1 MKDIYKILTINP
13 GSTSTKIAVFDNDQE
28 VFEKTLRHSSDE
40 IGQFKNISDQFNFR
54 KDVIESELTLA
65 NIDLKS
71 LDCIVGR
78 GGLLKPIKGGTYSV
92 TESMLEDLRVGV
104 SGQHASN
111 LGGIIANEFSKELNI
126 PAFIVDPVVVDE
138 MMPVARVSG
147 LADIERRS
155 IFHALN
161 QKAIARRY
169 ADEIGK
175 KYSDLNLIV
184 AHMGGGV
191 SIGAHEKGCVVDVA
205 NALDG
210 EGPFSPERSGS
221 IPIGSL
227 VDMCYSGKYTIYDM
241 KKKITGKG
249 GLVSYLDTND
259 VRDVEAMVENG
270 DEKAITVYK
279 AMAYQIAKD
288 IGAGATVLAGK
299 VDAILL
305 TGGIAYSK
313 KFTDLITER
322 VNFIANV
329 KVYPGED
336 EMIALA
342 LGGLRVMRGE
352 EVAQN
357 YDEQ

>member
-357 YDEQ
+357 YDE

>member
-1 MKDIYKILTINP
+1 M
-13 GSTSTKIAVFDNDQE
+13 
-28 VFEKTLRHSSDE
+28 
-40 IGQFKNISDQFNFR
+40 
-54 KDVIESELTLA
+54 
-65 NIDLKS
+65 
-71 LDCIVGR
+71 
-78 GGLLKPIKGGTYSV
+78 
-92 TESMLEDLRVGV
+92 

-169 ADEIGK
+169 ADETGK

>member
-13 GSTSTKIAVFDNDQE
+13 GSTSTKIAVFNNDQE

>member
-169 ADEIGK
+169 ADETGK

>member
-227 VDMCYSGKYTIYDM
+227 VDMCYSGKYTIYEM
-241 KKKITGKG
+241 KKNITGKG